1 MNFVLLSEMFCELLC
16 FHMDKFFNHY
26 HFWFTKTDKA
36 PNELEG
42 DVTGQI
48 EQWVLSPAAQGC
60 LYKCRITRDRKG
72 MDRGLFPL
80 YYLHLEREYGK
91 KIFLLAGKCYIRCGQ
106 RWKQHLCYISN
117 RYKTIFDNF
126 LPMRYLIGRK
136 RKKSKTSNYI
146 ISCDPTDLSRQAD
159 GFVGKLRSNI
169 FGTTFFV
176 YDNGS
181 KIKSNELR
189 ADMAVVIYVS
199 ELESVCNCHARNAFN
214 NILYLVL

>member
-91 KIFLLAGKCYIRCGQ
+91 KIFLLAGKCYTLWSEMKAASLLHIQ
-106 RWKQHLCYISN
+106 SIQN
-117 RYKTIFDNF
+117 NF
-126 LPMRYLIGRK
+126 WQFSFNALLDRTKAKEEQNIKLYH
-136 RKKSKTSNYI
+136 
-146 ISCDPTDLSRQAD
+146 Q
-159 GFVGKLRSNI
+159 LRSNGFI
-169 FGTTFFV
+169 
-176 YDNGS
+176 
-181 KIKSNELR
+181 
-189 ADMAVVIYVS
+189 
-199 ELESVCNCHARNAFN
+199 
-214 NILYLVL
+214 